1 MNIAYFARF
10 AHTSDRCARTG
21 MLAFPKEDKPEIGI
35 NRAEVYPRRQEKKVA
50 RVVVGGASPE

>member
-1 MNIAYFARF
+1 
-10 AHTSDRCARTG
+10 